1 MVNNNYLAHHGI
13 KGMKWG
19 IRRFQNS
26 DGSLTNAGKKRRG
39 YKSTGIRSAIARVQN
54 RKVDKGFEKWREG
67 SQNRENAIDLGKTA
81 NQKRMA
87 YELDRS
93 NKQAKAEYKQ
103 ANKTYK
109 KALNSNTT
117 YRKGQV
123 RGEVGSDLSRKY
135 LSEAKKVEKKLKSD
149 PNNRSLQKQYSELMS
164 KHDVE
169 RARARRAPAVGAARS
184 RRIATAKR
192 SATIAIKTAAISTAV
207 AAGSK
212 AFTKYVAPKLNYS
225 ISSEDVRNF
234 VNKGLSFAKYMY

>member
-1 MVNNNYLAHHGI
+1 MNNELYHHGI
-13 KGMKWG
+13 LGMKWG
-19 IRRFQNS
+19 VRRYQNS
-26 DGSLTNAGKKRRG
+26 DGSLTNADKKRRG
-39 YKSTGIRSAIARVQN
+39 YKSTGVRSAIARAQN
-54 RKVDKGFEKWREG
+54 RKIDKSFEKWREG

-81 NQKRMA
+81 NQKRLA
-87 YELDRS
+87 YESDRT
-93 NKQAKAEYKQ
+93 NKQAKSEYKQ
-103 ANKTYK
+103 ANKSYK
-109 KALNSNTT
+109 KALRANTT

-192 SATIAIKTAAISTAV
+192 AATITIKTAAVSAAV
-207 AAGSK
+207 AVGSK

-225 ISSEDVRNF
+225 ISSEDVQNF
-234 VNKGLSFAKYMY
+234 VKKGLSFAQYMY